1 MKSWLKDENIKIYS
15 IHNGGKSLVAKHFI
29 RNLKKK
35 TYKYITAISKYVY
48 INRLPGLVKEYHYNI
63 HKIITMKHID
73 IKPKI
78 WIYFLVEF
86 NTKSLSLMLPSCLN
100 SKIKKIFAKGYTPNW
115 PGEIFII

>member
-1 MKSWLKDENIKIYS
+1 MKSWLKDENIKIYP

-35 TYKYITAISKYVY
+35 TYKYITAISKCVY
-48 INRLPGLVKEYHYNI
+48 MNRLPGLVKEYHYNI

-78 WIYFLVEF
+78 
-86 NTKSLSLMLPSCLN
+86 
-100 SKIKKIFAKGYTPNW
+100 
-115 PGEIFII
+115 